1 MNKRKFQG
9 TNTSDTESLTSLQM
23 TKLNDARDYYG
34 FNKFWSQMVLLW

>member
-23 TKLNDARDYYG
+23 TKVNGARD
-34 FNKFWSQMVLLW
+34 